1 MIGIISRYRE
11 KFYRAHHRRPLIA
24 LISLN
29 GVEPLEGEPQ
39 VIACM
44 SVKYRDSSFTS
55 LWYGCCSVSPNVN
68 EQRRHRING
77 TYAVGLGEW
86 DVVRARICWRGGDIF
101 LRFVAAN
108 TMRTSS
114 DHLPAKSWSEKFE
127 ATGFPLDKAP

>member
-11 KFYRAHHRRPLIA
+11 KCYRAHHRRPLIA

-55 LWYGCCSVSPNVN
+55 FWYGCCSVPPNVN

-101 LRFVAAN
+101 LRLVAAKHN
-108 TMRTSS
+108 AHVVRPFAGQE
-114 DHLPAKSWSEKFE
+114 LK
-127 ATGFPLDKAP
+127 